1 MDSREAAERA
11 RLAETFLFRGAPP
24 EAVELARTD
33 PRTVRQ
39 ENGKGGVIYAPHAFR
54 RCLGVVLEGRVQ
66 VNKGALIMSVL
77 EPGDLFGAA
86 ALFNDRADY
95 ATTLTARAPCRV
107 LLLPQALVEELMGRF
122 PEVGRNYVAY
132 LSGRICF
139 LSGKIDALTAGS
151 AERKVAQYL
160 LSRLEGGMGGA
171 GLLRRR
177 PGPAAG
183 GEPRLPLPRP
193 GRPGRAGGSPAGGQT
208 GAGAS
213 AGRAGTELGKEEI
226 DMKQKLLSLGLSL
239 ALVLGLAAGCAPKA
253 GPEESPAPE
262 TTPPAAES
270 TAPVP
275 ESPTAAGV
283 EIRLGLLNGPT
294 GMGAAKLLSDSD
306 AGETVNHYEYAIGSD
321 PSTDIVPKLNNGELD
336 IAAVPTNLA
345 ATLYNKAGSIKLLA
359 LNTLGV
365 LHILENGDTVHS
377 MADLAGKTIYSINQ
391 GTNTEYVLNYLLE
404 ESGLTPGE
412 DVTIEWKTSEE
423 VTALMA
429 SGGIDLC
436 MLPVPAATSV
446 MMQNADVRDAIDL
459 NDVWQEVG
467 AAGTFTMGCVVAR
480 SDFVEEHPEA
490 VDAFLTEYAASIAYV
505 NEHPEEA
512 AALVE
517 QYGIV
522 PKAAVAK
529 AAIPQANMVCLT
541 GDELKGISDYYEVL
555 YAADPTSIGG
565 AIPDDNFYYIP

>member
-1 MDSREAAERA
+1 
-11 RLAETFLFRGAPP
+11 
-24 EAVELARTD
+24 
-33 PRTVRQ
+33 
-39 ENGKGGVIYAPHAFR
+39 
-54 RCLGVVLEGRVQ
+54 
-66 VNKGALIMSVL
+66 
-77 EPGDLFGAA
+77 
-86 ALFNDRADY
+86 
-95 ATTLTARAPCRV
+95 
-107 LLLPQALVEELMGRF
+107 
-122 PEVGRNYVAY
+122 
-132 LSGRICF
+132 
-139 LSGKIDALTAGS
+139 
-151 AERKVAQYL
+151 
-160 LSRLEGGMGGA
+160 
-171 GLLRRR
+171 
-177 PGPAAG
+177 
-183 GEPRLPLPRP
+183 
-193 GRPGRAGGSPAGGQT
+193 
-208 GAGAS
+208 
-213 AGRAGTELGKEEI
+213 
-226 DMKQKLLSLGLSL
+226 MKQKLLSLGLSL

-262 TTPPAAES
+262 TSSPVAETPPAE
-270 TAPVP
+270 TVAPYQ
-275 ESPTAAGV
+275 T
-283 EIRLGLLNGPT
+283 IRLGLLNGPT

-345 ATLYNKAGSIKLLA
+345 ATLYNKAGSIRLLA

-446 MMQNADVRDAIDL
+446 MMQNADVRD
-459 NDVWQEVG
+459 
-467 AAGTFTMGCVVAR
+467 AGTFTMGCVVAR

>member
-1 MDSREAAERA
+1 
-11 RLAETFLFRGAPP
+11 
-24 EAVELARTD
+24 
-33 PRTVRQ
+33 
-39 ENGKGGVIYAPHAFR
+39 
-54 RCLGVVLEGRVQ
+54 
-66 VNKGALIMSVL
+66 
-77 EPGDLFGAA
+77 
-86 ALFNDRADY
+86 
-95 ATTLTARAPCRV
+95 
-107 LLLPQALVEELMGRF
+107 
-122 PEVGRNYVAY
+122 
-132 LSGRICF
+132 
-139 LSGKIDALTAGS
+139 
-151 AERKVAQYL
+151 
-160 LSRLEGGMGGA
+160 
-171 GLLRRR
+171 
-177 PGPAAG
+177 
-183 GEPRLPLPRP
+183 
-193 GRPGRAGGSPAGGQT
+193 
-208 GAGAS
+208 
-213 AGRAGTELGKEEI
+213 
-226 DMKQKLLSLGLSL
+226 MKQKLLSLGLSL

-253 GPEESPAPE
+253 GLEESPAPE
-262 TTPPAAES
+262 TSSPVAETPPAE
-270 TAPVP
+270 TVAPYQ
-275 ESPTAAGV
+275 T
-283 EIRLGLLNGPT
+283 IRLGLLNGPT
-294 GMGAAKLLSDSD
+294 GMGAAKLLADSD
-306 AGETVNHYEYAIGSD
+306 AAFAQAEEGTYDTTEGTFFHYELTLGSD

-345 ATLYNKAGSIKLLA
+345 ATLYNKAGSIRLLA

-377 MADLAGKTIYSINQ
+377 MADLGGKTIYSINQ

-459 NDVWQEVG
+459 NDVWQDVG
-467 AAGTFTMGCVVAR
+467 AAGTFTMGCMVAR

-512 AALVE
+512 AALIE
-517 QYGIV
+517 QYG
-522 PKAAVAK
+522 
-529 AAIPQANMVCLT
+529 IPQANMVCLT

-555 YAADPTSIGG
+555 YAADPTTIGG

>member
-1 MDSREAAERA
+1 M
-11 RLAETFLFRGAPP
+11 
-24 EAVELARTD
+24 
-33 PRTVRQ
+33 
-39 ENGKGGVIYAPHAFR
+39 
-54 RCLGVVLEGRVQ
+54 
-66 VNKGALIMSVL
+66 
-77 EPGDLFGAA
+77 
-86 ALFNDRADY
+86 
-95 ATTLTARAPCRV
+95 
-107 LLLPQALVEELMGRF
+107 
-122 PEVGRNYVAY
+122 
-132 LSGRICF
+132 
-139 LSGKIDALTAGS
+139 
-151 AERKVAQYL
+151 
-160 LSRLEGGMGGA
+160 
-171 GLLRRR
+171 
-177 PGPAAG
+177 
-183 GEPRLPLPRP
+183 
-193 GRPGRAGGSPAGGQT
+193 
-208 GAGAS
+208 
-213 AGRAGTELGKEEI
+213 
-226 DMKQKLLSLGLSL
+226 
-239 ALVLGLAAGCAPKA
+239 LGLAAGCAPKA
-253 GPEESPAPE
+253 GPEESPAPG

-270 TAPVP
+270 TAPVT

-294 GMGAAKLLSDSD
+294 GMGAAKLLADSD

-345 ATLYNKAGSIKLLA
+345 ATLYNKAGSIRLLA

-446 MMQNADVRDAIDL
+446 MMQNADVRDAI
-459 NDVWQEVG
+459 
-467 AAGTFTMGCVVAR
+467 TMGCVVAR

-490 VDAFLTEYAASIAYV
+490 VDAFLTEYTASIAYV

>member
-1 MDSREAAERA
+1 
-11 RLAETFLFRGAPP
+11 
-24 EAVELARTD
+24 
-33 PRTVRQ
+33 
-39 ENGKGGVIYAPHAFR
+39 
-54 RCLGVVLEGRVQ
+54 
-66 VNKGALIMSVL
+66 
-77 EPGDLFGAA
+77 
-86 ALFNDRADY
+86 
-95 ATTLTARAPCRV
+95 
-107 LLLPQALVEELMGRF
+107 MGRF

-160 LSRLEGGMGGA
+160 LSRLEGGWVELDCSA
-171 GLLRRR
+171 AK

-183 GEPRLPLPRP
+183 GEPRLPLPGP

-253 GPEESPAPE
+253 GPEESPAPG

-270 TAPVP
+270 TAPVT

-294 GMGAAKLLSDSD
+294 GMGAAKLLADSD

-345 ATLYNKAGSIKLLA
+345 ATLYNKAGSIRLLA

-459 NDVWQEVG
+459 NDVWQKMG

-490 VDAFLTEYAASIAYV
+490 VDAFLTEYTASIAYV

>member
-1 MDSREAAERA
+1 
-11 RLAETFLFRGAPP
+11 
-24 EAVELARTD
+24 
-33 PRTVRQ
+33 
-39 ENGKGGVIYAPHAFR
+39 
-54 RCLGVVLEGRVQ
+54 
-66 VNKGALIMSVL
+66 
-77 EPGDLFGAA
+77 
-86 ALFNDRADY
+86 
-95 ATTLTARAPCRV
+95 
-107 LLLPQALVEELMGRF
+107 
-122 PEVGRNYVAY
+122 
-132 LSGRICF
+132 
-139 LSGKIDALTAGS
+139 
-151 AERKVAQYL
+151 
-160 LSRLEGGMGGA
+160 
-171 GLLRRR
+171 
-177 PGPAAG
+177 
-183 GEPRLPLPRP
+183 
-193 GRPGRAGGSPAGGQT
+193 
-208 GAGAS
+208 
-213 AGRAGTELGKEEI
+213 
-226 DMKQKLLSLGLSL
+226 MKQKLLSLGLSL

-253 GPEESPAPE
+253 GPGGVPRAGDVLPRRGNPSGRDRCPLPDHPAGPAQRPHRHGSGQTARRQRRGLRQAEEGTYD
-262 TTPPAAES
+262 TTEG
-270 TAPVP
+270 TFF
-275 ESPTAAGV
+275 
-283 EIRLGLLNGPT
+283 
-294 GMGAAKLLSDSD
+294 
-306 AGETVNHYEYAIGSD
+306 HYELTLGSD
-321 PSTDIVPKLNNGELD
+321 PFTDIVPKLNNGELD

-345 ATLYNKAGSIKLLA
+345 ATLYNKAGSIRLLA

-467 AAGTFTMGCVVAR
+467 AAGTFTMGCLVAR
-480 SDFVEEHPEA
+480 ADWLAENEELVPA
-490 VDAFLTEYAASIAYV
+490 ILDEYAASIAYV

-529 AAIPQANMVCLT
+529 AAIPQANMSV
-541 GDELKGISDYYEVL
+541 
-555 YAADPTSIGG
+555 
-565 AIPDDNFYYIP
+565 

>member
-33 PRTVRQ
+33 PRTLRQ

-107 LLLPQALVEELMGRF
+107 LLLPQALVEELMVRF

-160 LSRLEGGMGGA
+160 LSRLEGGWVELDCSAA
-171 GLLRRR
+171 GLARRLGVSR
-177 PGPAAG
+177 ASLYRA
-183 GEPRLPLPRP
+183 LDA
-193 GRPGRAGGSPAGGQT
+193 GRAGGSPAGGQT

-262 TTPPAAES
+262 TSSPVAETPPAE
-270 TAPVP
+270 TVAPYQ
-275 ESPTAAGV
+275 T
-283 EIRLGLLNGPT
+283 IRLGLLNGPT

-345 ATLYNKAGSIKLLA
+345 ATLYNKAGSIRLLA

-459 NDVWQEVG
+459 NDVWQDVG

-490 VDAFLTEYAASIAYV
+490 VDAFLTEYAASITYV